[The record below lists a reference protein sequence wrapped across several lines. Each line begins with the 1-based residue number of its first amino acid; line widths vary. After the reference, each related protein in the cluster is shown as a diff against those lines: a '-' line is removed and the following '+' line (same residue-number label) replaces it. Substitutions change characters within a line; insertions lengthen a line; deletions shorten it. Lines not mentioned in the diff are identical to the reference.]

1 MRAESHACAI
11 GGLVH
16 IERARYTSAAS
27 QRLAAHAMFSRT
39 AVVLAIVLGLAAA
52 LPVGAQWKWRD
63 KSGQTQYSDL
73 PPPAGVADQDILQR
87 PTAGQRK
94 PPPVAVAASGAS
106 AAAAAPALAAKASE
120 PELEARRK
128 KAEQDE
134 ATKKKAEDT
143 RLASARAENCT
154 RAPDAVEKP
163 SRPFIVALSAF
174 SASVSSGLG
183 AIATLPD
190 VSSARSFGVG
200 RSLAAG
206 S

>member
-27 QRLAAHAMFSRT
+27 QRLAAHAMFSRI

-154 RAPDAVEKP
+154 RAQAQMRTIDSGVRMTRTNQAGEREFLDDAARAAEA
-163 SRPFIVALSAF
+163 RRAREII
-174 SASVSSGLG
+174 SSECK
-183 AIATLPD
+183 
-190 VSSARSFGVG
+190 
-200 RSLAAG
+200 
-206 S
+206 